1 MSRPWLAAGA
11 CLVALLG
18 GDAVAQSVHDSA
30 GVRIVVHSRTAG
42 PASVWRI
49 DPIPLIEV
57 GGADGMGPRM
67 FSHIWGA
74 ARLPNGSIIVS
85 DEPAQE
91 LRVFDTEGR
100 HVRTFGRRGMGPG
113 EFDQIRGVVI
123 RRDTIYSLDDKQGT
137 AVFTLDGT
145 LVRQVPYP
153 SLAPYLPVD
162 PWGVLDDGSVIEG
175 AAPRMTMAMMNQPGT
190 RIELRGLI
198 RISPDGR
205 SSTVLAEVPSY
216 EFYRTENDPRG
227 GELVAF
233 APFLSVAVLEDR
245 VCTGRGV
252 RYEITC
258 LSPTGQP
265 QLIIRRDVAPVPVS
279 ATARAAY
286 LKRITTPFRA
296 PGMEGGPVPAE
307 VLAAR
312 AARTRFAE
320 TFPAFDW
327 VMPARGGE
335 LWVSEYRPE
344 LKTLPRGEQPPAG
357 QVVRWNVFDRDGR
370 WAGAV
375 DLPAGFVPKDIGR
388 DKVLGVNRDEDGVP
402 RATMYRLLR

>member
-1 MSRPWLAAGA
+1 MSRIWLAAGA
-11 CLVALLG
+11 CLVALF
-18 GDAVAQSVHDSA
+18 GDGAVAQTIRDSA
-30 GVRIVVHSRTAG
+30 GIRIVIHARTAR

-49 DPIPLIEV
+49 EPTPIVEV
-57 GGADGMGPRM
+57 GGADGVGPEM

-74 ARLPNGSIIVS
+74 ARLPNGDIIVS

-91 LRVFDTEGR
+91 LRVFDSQGR
-100 HVRTFGRRGMGPG
+100 HVRTFGRRGRGPG
-113 EFDQIRGVVI
+113 EFDQIRGIVI
-123 RRDTIYSLDDKQGT
+123 RRDTIYAMDDTQGT

-153 SLAPYLPVD
+153 SLAPYHAVD
-162 PWGVLDDGSVIEG
+162 PWGVLADGSVIEG
-175 AAPRMTMAMMNQPGT
+175 AAPRETMAVMSQTGT
-190 RIELRGLI
+190 RIEMRGLV
-198 RISPDGR
+198 RIAPDSR
-205 SSTVLAEVPSY
+205 SSTVLAEVPGY
-216 EFYRTENDPRG
+216 EYYRAAGDPPG
-227 GELVAF
+227 GDMVAF

-258 LSPTGQP
+258 MSPRGQP
-265 QLIIRRDVAPVPVS
+265 QQIIRRDVAPVPVS

-296 PGMEGGPVPAE
+296 PGMEGGSVPAD

-320 TFPAFDW
+320 TFPEFDW
-327 VMPARGGE
+327 IMAGKEGE

-357 QVVRWNVFDRDGR
+357 QVIRWDAFDREGR
-370 WAGAV
+370 WIGSV
-375 DLPAGFVPKDIGR
+375 DLPAGFIPKDIGR
-388 DKVLGVNRDEDGVP
+388 DYVLGVNRDEDGVP
-402 RATMYRLLR
+402 RATMYRLRR